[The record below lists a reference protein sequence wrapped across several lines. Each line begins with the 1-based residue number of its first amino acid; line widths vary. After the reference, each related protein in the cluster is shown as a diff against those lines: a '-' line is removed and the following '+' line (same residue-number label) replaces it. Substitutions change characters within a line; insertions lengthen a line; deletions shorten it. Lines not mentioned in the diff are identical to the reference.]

1 MRKQRQVWDIWKE
14 ENSMMDVGDWRVRTP
29 WVVLAT
35 FSLETARDLLAKA
48 KEIAG
53 NIIAI
58 PKVWKNPWK

>member
-14 ENSMMDVGDWRVRTP
+14 ENSMMDVGDWG
-29 WVVLAT
+29 VLAT